1 MKRLKYELNELI
13 LKDSVDEREIP
24 FVFMDGIA
32 VQIDSISKPVPV
44 DSPIILVYP
53 KVEIVKKNESIR
65 NGIEIYQG
73 LIWNGSF
80 YSIALK
86 YGSIINLQDEILK

>member
-13 LKDSVDEREIP
+13 LMDSVDEKEIP
-24 FVFMDGIA
+24 FVLMDGIA
-32 VQIDSISKPVPV
+32 IQIDSISKPVPV

-86 YGSIINLQDEILK
+86 YGRIINI